1 MFLKRIVA
9 AVMLIFVISVESVPI
24 AGGEPV
30 PENGDDSRQKT
41 KKPNKNDK
49 QKKKYT
55 KI

>member
-41 KKPNKNDK
+41 KNKTKTIN
-49 QKKKYT
+49 KKK
-55 KI
+55 K